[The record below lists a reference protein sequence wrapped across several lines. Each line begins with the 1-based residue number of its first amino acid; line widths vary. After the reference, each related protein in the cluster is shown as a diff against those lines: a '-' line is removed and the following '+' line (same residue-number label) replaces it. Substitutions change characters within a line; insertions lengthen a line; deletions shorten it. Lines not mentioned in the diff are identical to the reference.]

1 MPCTWLLMLGSN
13 LDDDARIHA
22 ALAAL
27 ARLGPTRLASR
38 IVRLPAYGGAST
50 HDYYNALATLESG
63 LERAALVA
71 DLKRIERE
79 LGRERGSGRVAID
92 IDLLAQREGD
102 RWIADSHAVDKG
114 DLAQP
119 PTRLLLAE
127 AGISVEA

>member
-1 MPCTWLLMLGSN
+1 MQRAWLLMLGSN

-22 ALAAL
+22 ALTVL
-27 ARLGPTRLASR
+27 ATLGPTRLASS
-38 IVRLPAYGGAST
+38 IARLPAYGGAST
-50 HDYYNALATLESG
+50 HDYYNALATLESSVD
-63 LERAALVA
+63 RDALVA
-71 DLKRIERE
+71 NLKRIERE

-102 RWIADSHAVDKG
+102 RWIADAHAVDKG

-127 AGISVEA
+127 AGISVDT